1 MELEGTYPQTPE
13 VRLRMKTS
21 QAVSVAL
28 KLRIPAWADGA
39 ALQVNGRTVQL
50 AAVSG
55 FATVQ
60 RKWRTGDTVKLQL
73 PMKPRLEVLDE
84 AHPETVAVMFGPRV
98 LFALA
103 SEPVVASTPHA
114 LAIQQA
120 GDEDWILQSTN
131 GPVKMVPFTSVRSE
145 TYSTYIRVT

>member
-1 MELEGTYPQTPE
+1 
-13 VRLRMKTS
+13 VRMKTS
-21 QAVSVAL
+21 QAVSFAL

-39 ALQVNGRTVQL
+39 ALQVNGRPVQM
-50 AAVSG
+50 AEVSG

-73 PMKPRLEVLDE
+73 PMNPRLEVLDE

-103 SEPVVASTPHA
+103 SEPVVTTSAHA
-114 LAIQQA
+114 LAIQQVE
-120 GDEDWILQSTN
+120 GEEWMLQSAN
-131 GPVKMVPFTSVRSE
+131 GPVKMVPFTSVQNQ
-145 TYSTYIRVT
+145 TYSTYIRVI